1 MRIVAGLH
9 RGRCLAAPAGIRPT
23 ADRVRETLFNVLAHN
38 PLGGALALPEARV
51 LDAFAGS
58 GALGL
63 EALSRGAAR
72 ATFME
77 SDAAALDAIRANVAA
92 LKEEARAEVLR
103 ADATRPPRGR
113 APATLLLM
121 DPPYGKDLAAPAL
134 AALADAGWLA
144 PDALAVVE
152 LGARDD
158 FAPPSELGASRFEV
172 VDERRIGDG
181 RLVFLRF
188 RATPPPG

>member
-9 RGRCLAAPAGIRPT
+9 RGRRLAAPAAIRPT

-51 LDAFAGS
+51 VDAFAGS

-72 ATFME
+72 ATFLE
-77 SDAAALDAIRANVAA
+77 SDAAALDAIRANIAT
-92 LKEEARAEVLR
+92 LKEEARTEVLR
-103 ADATRPPRGR
+103 GDATRPPRGR
-113 APATLLLM
+113 AATLLLM
-121 DPPYGKDLAAPAL
+121 DPPYGKGLAAPAL
-134 AALADAGWLA
+134 KALADADWLA
-144 PDALAVVE
+144 PDALAVLE
-152 LGARDD
+152 LGAQDE
-158 FAPPSELGASRFEV
+158 FTPPPGFEV

-188 RATPPPG
+188 RAVPPPG